1 MKFCL
6 GKITL
11 KKDEN
16 KLEKNVGSL
25 YHTKKFHN
33 ETSLKTIYISWIHS
47 YLNYDYWT
55 TNRKRLVINRN
66 KQLVLYSMKT
76 GFSTLG
82 Q

>member
-1 MKFCL
+1 MKICL

-16 KLEKNVGSL
+16 KLEKNVGLL
-25 YHTKKFHN
+25 YHAKKFLN

-47 YLNYDYWT
+47 YLNYNYWI

-66 KQLVLYSMKT
+66 KQLVLYFMKT
-76 GFSTLG
+76 GFATLS